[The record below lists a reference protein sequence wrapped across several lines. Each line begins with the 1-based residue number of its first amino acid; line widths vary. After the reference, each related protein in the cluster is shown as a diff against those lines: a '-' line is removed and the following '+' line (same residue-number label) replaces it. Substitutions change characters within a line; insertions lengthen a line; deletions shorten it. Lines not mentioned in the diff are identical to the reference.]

1 MVLEISVLTQWG
13 RRAYIR
19 SKRFFLSGANGQRK
33 GFVGNCYN
41 ECGFIHFFDTDRIQD
56 VIFLQ
61 GRTLI
66 SEGRI
71 PIKLNIIQAACRQN
85 ASFFNYRYHGHTD
98 EHTFPVFVRPQRP
111 KDCIVGNSMQ
121 LGLDILGSHECFPS
135 KMFREPMRESNEKT
149 HRHHWT
155 GYDSLCRSFHL
166 PPSHVMGD
174 GTEETMAY
182 CGKRL
187 KTFSFVISFTAQTE
201 HTFIFRTG
209 SRPHSLRRIP
219 HINDDIIYDSSKN
232 ASRNPVF
239 ALGEEVVLELNRTK
253 LRPLEQN
260 DLFVNRPFVELAA
273 L

>member
-111 KDCIVGNSMQ
+111 KDCIVGIRCSSAWIFWDPTNVFHRKCSANQCVSLMKKHIAIIGQ
-121 LGLDILGSHECFPS
+121 VMILC
-135 KMFREPMRESNEKT
+135 
-149 HRHHWT
+149 
-155 GYDSLCRSFHL
+155 
-166 PPSHVMGD
+166 
-174 GTEETMAY
+174 
-182 CGKRL
+182 
-187 KTFSFVISFTAQTE
+187 
-201 HTFIFRTG
+201 
-209 SRPHSLRRIP
+209 
-219 HINDDIIYDSSKN
+219 
-232 ASRNPVF
+232 
-239 ALGEEVVLELNRTK
+239 VVLFICPQAMSWEMGLK
-253 LRPLEQN
+253 KQWHI
-260 DLFVNRPFVELAA
+260 VEKG
-273 L
+273 